1 MSFNDVLVQKGYAR
15 NVPEPSLDRQMSC
28 KSHER
33 VKKTFSSPQRK
44 TKEIVPQITVPSKN
58 ITKYIRMTEDDD
70 IMLININDK
79 PYLASCD
86 FSSFFW
92 DYDIA
97 CTVEVG
103 S

>member
-1 MSFNDVLVQKGYAR
+1 MIAFAS
-15 NVPEPSLDRQMSC
+15 
-28 KSHER
+28 
-33 VKKTFSSPQRK
+33 
-44 TKEIVPQITVPSKN
+44 
-58 ITKYIRMTEDDD
+58 IRMTEDDD

-97 CTVEVG
+97 CTVV